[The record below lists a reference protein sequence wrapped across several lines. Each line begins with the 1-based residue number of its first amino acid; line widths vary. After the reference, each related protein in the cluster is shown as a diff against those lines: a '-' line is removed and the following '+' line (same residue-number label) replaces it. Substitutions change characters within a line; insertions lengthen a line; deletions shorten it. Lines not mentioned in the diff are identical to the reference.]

1 MAIDRV
7 YMDSCC
13 FIESVKS
20 KLGNA
25 EAGREDDLWY
35 LKHLLV
41 ASSKGEIEV
50 VTSYLTITESRH
62 VGQPP
67 SDEVKRL
74 FRSILSSGK
83 VVKLAQLTQATAER
97 ARDLHWDHGIN
108 LGGADS
114 IHVATALVT
123 GCKEFL
129 SFDYAKKKSPLKF
142 AVELQK
148 LGLKA
153 ILPGGTSLLPP
164 EYKQATIQDLIDAK
178 EES

>member
-25 EAGREDDLWY
+25 EAGREDDLWHI
-35 LKHLLV
+35 KHLLIA
-41 ASSKGEIEV
+41 ASRGEIEV

-62 VGQPP
+62 VGGPP

-83 VVKLAQLTQATAER
+83 VVKLAQLTKATAER
-97 ARDLHWDHGIN
+97 SRDLHWDHGIN

-114 IHVATALVT
+114 IHVATALAT

-129 SFDYAKKKSPLKF
+129 SFDYVKRKSPLKF
-142 AVELQK
+142 AAELKK
-148 LGLKA
+148 LGLDA
-153 ILPGGTSLLPP
+153 ILPGATSLLPP
-164 EYKQATIQDLIDAK
+164 EYKQRSIQEVIDEK
-178 EES
+178 ES